1 MGVVEQ
7 IRDAGVVGA
16 GGAGFPTHI
25 KAGGKAEIVLANGAE
40 CEPLLRVD
48 RLMMQHYPQQVV
60 RGLKAI
66 MESTGAGSGV
76 ICLKKKYHDAIDAL
90 EQAIS
95 GEPNIRLFEM
105 ESYYPAGDE
114 QQMVYEVTGKVVPTG
129 GIPLDVGAVVCNVST
144 LINIANAMDGHP
156 VIDKV
161 VTVGGE
167 VKRPV
172 TLKVPIGTPIRLLV
186 EAAQGPKSLDGYTIV
201 IGGPATGKLCN
212 DWDEPVTKTTGGVLV
227 FPSDHPLIQKK
238 TDQKEVDWKLAK
250 AVCCQCN
257 LCTQICPRN
266 NLGLGVEPHKAMRA
280 AFMSNGKL
288 LGDYNGIFS
297 CCDCGLCSYYAC
309 NFGLSPSR
317 MMARMKAGLRQNGVK
332 PEKRIR
338 TSVSQSLECTKV
350 PTKRLMSRMGIL
362 QYDTE
367 TPLDEQGVSVSI
379 VQIPLS
385 MHIGAPSIS
394 VVKCGDRVAKGQ
406 LIAEI
411 PEKSLGARIHA
422 SIGGIVTNITNNM
435 IEISAQKRDKE

>member
-1 MGVVEQ
+1 MGIVEQ

-25 KAGGKAEIVLANGAE
+25 KAAGKAEIVLANGAE

-48 RLMMQHYPQQVV
+48 RLMMQHYPKQVV
-60 RGLKAI
+60 RGLKAVI
-66 MESTGAGSGV
+66 EATGAKSGV
-76 ICLKKKYHDAIDAL
+76 LCLKKKYHDAIDSL
-90 EQAIS
+90 KEAIS
-95 GEPNIRLFEM
+95 GEPNIRLFLM

-114 QQMVYEVTGKVVPTG
+114 QQIVYEVTGKVVPTG
-129 GIPLDVGAVVCNVST
+129 GIPLDVGAVVSNVST
-144 LINIANAMDGHP
+144 LINIANALDGLP
-156 VIDKV
+156 VVEKT

-167 VKRPV
+167 VGRPV
-172 TLKVPIGTPIRLLV
+172 TLRVPIGTPIRRLI
-186 EAAQGPKSLDGYTIV
+186 EAADGPTSLDGYTII

-227 FPSDHPLIQKK
+227 FPSDHPLILMK
-238 TDQKEVDWKLAK
+238 TDLKETDLKLAK

-317 MMARMKAGLRQNGVK
+317 MMARMKAGLRQNGIK
-332 PEKRIR
+332 PEKRIKG
-338 TSVSQSLECTKV
+338 SVSQSFENTKV
-350 PTKRLMSRMGIL
+350 PTRRLMSRMGIL
-362 QYDTE
+362 KYDAD
-367 TPLDEQGVSVSI
+367 TPLAELDIAVTKVK
-379 VQIPLS
+379 IPLS
-385 MHIGAPSIS
+385 MHIGAPSIP
-394 VVKCGDRVAKGQ
+394 VVKNGDRVEKGQ

-422 SIGGIVTNITNNM
+422 SLSGIVTNVTDTN
-435 IEISAQKRDKE
+435 IEISAQ